1 MFEQQYKALWQRMAH
16 TTAASQVPV
25 LKTITEQVIGQ
36 INSGDLP
43 KWLAAYDALPKS
55 IDTHADW
62 QQAAVSV
69 KGEVENPDQ
78 LLASLQTM
86 IPWRK
91 GPFELFDVFIDSE
104 WRSNMKWDR
113 LAPHLPDLKYKT
125 VLDVGCGNGY
135 YLLKMAEQQA
145 GLLLGIEPGLLQNVQ
160 FWAVN
165 HYLLSQAAVLP
176 LKMEH
181 LPPRMGCFDVVL
193 SMGVLYHR
201 KSPIDH
207 LEHLKRSLAP
217 GGTLIMETIVVDGD
231 AQTCLIPQDRYA
243 QMRNVWFLPSVEMLC
258 LWMSRIGLKSIEVVD
273 VSTTT
278 AEEQRSTEW
287 MLFHSLPEF
296 TDETG
301 TRTLEGYDLPKRAI
315 IKATL

>member
-1 MFEQQYKALWQRMAH
+1 MEK
-16 TTAASQVPV
+16 TAVAPQLPV
-25 LKTITEQVIGQ
+25 LKAITEQVIGQ

-43 KWLAAYDALPKS
+43 KWLASFDALPAAS
-55 IDTHADW
+55 DTKVDW
-62 QQAAVSV
+62 QQPAVTV
-69 KGEVENPDQ
+69 KGQVDDTEQ
-78 LLASLQTM
+78 LKSSLKTL

-113 LAPHLPDLKYKT
+113 LVPHLPDLKYKT

-135 YLLKMAEQQA
+135 YLLKMAEQQPSF
-145 GLLLGIEPGLLQNVQ
+145 LLGIEPGLLQNVQ
-160 FWAVN
+160 YWAVN
-165 HYLLSQAAVLP
+165 KYVQSEAAVLP

-181 LPPRMGCFDVVL
+181 LPERMACFDVVL

-217 GGTLIMETIVVDGD
+217 GGTMIMETIVVDGD
-231 AQTCLIPQDRYA
+231 EQTCLIPQDRYA

-258 LWMSRIGLKSIEVVD
+258 LWMQRIGLKEIEVVD

-278 AEEQRSTEW
+278 VEEQRATDW

-296 TDETG
+296 IDESG
-301 TRTLEGYDLPKRAI
+301 QRTSEGYDLPKRAI
-315 IKATL
+315 IKAKI